1 MVLLN
6 TAPQSHGGLLFPLD
20 MFRPTVLAAV
30 IAEVL
35 LGKVR
40 NILDAKVEIAR
51 HPTSP
56 LALARIHGSVVGDD
70 PAEFWRTNPDIAL
83 GASQVIPRQCFV
95 YYARSGDSRR
105 EGFLV
110 AQRGQALAADDSDRD
125 STGKHW
131 PVTRLCEQLRI
142 SLADLA
148 EGFAGG
154 PRIELSLMEPRGNDQ
169 TLLMTLIGQAAEAE
183 AAMEDETEEFQDEP
197 PPPPSRGGGG
207 GMGLTQ
213 GFTAPPSGQSQ
224 SQQPQQP
231 SPRAPAGAG
240 KPAPIS
246 AADDA
251 KRRATEKA
259 AEQAELLARSEMAA
273 RGLKTAED
281 ARGLVVFV
289 PVELAETEML
299 QRYVVPAL
307 EGSLPEGLPQSL
319 APKLQGRAIDFAVRV
334 EFFSEVFLDNQP
346 LNRPKFDERARELDL
361 GGTKVK
367 ALEVHAPRLG
377 LGTLLR
383 LGGKNV
389 FISRRLDTRLPDDLL
404 LPLLQG

>member
-1 MVLLN
+1 MVLLD
-6 TAPQSHGGLLFPLD
+6 TASQSHGGLLFPLD

-40 NILDAKVEIAR
+40 NILDAKLEIAR

-70 PAEFWRTNPDIAL
+70 AAEFWRTNPDIAL

-95 YYARSGDSRR
+95 YYARSGENRR

-125 STGKHW
+125 STGQHW

-142 SLADLA
+142 TLADLA
-148 EGFAGG
+148 SGFAGG
-154 PRIELSLMEPRGNDQ
+154 PRVELSLMEPRGNDQ
-169 TLLMTLIGQAAEAE
+169 NLLMTLIGQAAAG
-183 AAMEDETEEFQDEP
+183 AAIEEEDETEELGDEPP

-207 GMGLTQ
+207 LTQ
-213 GFTAPPSGQSQ
+213 GFTAPPASPAPSH
-224 SQQPQQP
+224 QQPQQ
-231 SPRAPAGAG
+231 APARAAAG
-240 KPAPIS
+240 KAAPIS

-259 AEQAELLARSEMAA
+259 AEQAELLARSEAA
-273 RGLKTAED
+273 AKGLKIAED

-289 PVELAETEML
+289 PVELAETEVL

-319 APKLQGRAIDFAVRV
+319 APKLQGRSVDFAARV
-334 EFFSEVFLDNQP
+334 DFLSEVFLDNQP

-361 GGTKVK
+361 GGTRVK

-377 LGTLLR
+377 AGTLLR
-383 LGGKNV
+383 LGSKNV
-389 FISRRLDTRLPDDLL
+389 FVSRRLDAPLPAELIV
-404 LPLLQG
+404 PLLQG

>member
-40 NILDAKVEIAR
+40 NILDAKLEIAR

-70 PAEFWRTNPDIAL
+70 AAEFWRTNPDIAL

-95 YYARSGDSRR
+95 YYARSGDNRR

-125 STGKHW
+125 SSGKHW

-148 EGFAGG
+148 SGFSGG

-169 TLLMTLIGQAAEAE
+169 NLLMTLIGQAAAE
-183 AAMEDETEEFQDEP
+183 AAIEDEETEEFQEEAP
-197 PPPPSRGGGG
+197 PPPPSRGG
-207 GMGLTQ
+207 GLTQ
-213 GFTAPPSGQSQ
+213 GFTAPPSPS
-224 SQQPQQP
+224 SQPQPPARPQP
-231 SPRAPAGAG
+231 SG

-259 AEQAELLARSEMAA
+259 AEQAELLARSESAA
-273 RGLKTAED
+273 KGLKTAED

-289 PVELAETEML
+289 PVELAETEVL
-299 QRYVVPAL
+299 QRYVVPVL
-307 EGSLPEGLPQSL
+307 DGSLPDGLPQAL
-319 APKLQGRAIDFAVRV
+319 APKLQGRAIDFAARV
-334 EFFSEVFLDNQP
+334 EFFSEIFLDNQP
-346 LNRPKFDERARELDL
+346 LSRPKFDERARELDL

-377 LGTLLR
+377 VGTLLR

-389 FISRRLDTRLPDDLL
+389 FISRRIDAPLPAELL